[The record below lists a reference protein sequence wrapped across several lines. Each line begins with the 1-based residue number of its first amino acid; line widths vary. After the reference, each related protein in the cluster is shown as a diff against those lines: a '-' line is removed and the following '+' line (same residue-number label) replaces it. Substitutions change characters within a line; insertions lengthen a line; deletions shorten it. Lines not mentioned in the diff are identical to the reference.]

1 VSGHQKAGWWSRA
14 GAALVDGLILLA
26 VALGVGVVMAAA
38 GASSG
43 GATLGIYAVIL
54 LASLA
59 YGPVLMAREGE
70 VNGQTIGKH
79 AMGIRVVHAEGG
91 PMTLSRGLLRD
102 GVGKTLMGIIPL
114 YSFIDVLVPLV
125 DRENQALHDK
135 IGSTYVVLAA
145 PAESPAAPG
154 GDALPAP
161 PHLWSA
167 PSAPVP
173 PPPPPVGAPPA
184 PPAGVP
190 AAPPPPPP
198 GPQEPPDLGGFTPP
212 VPPPP
217 PSPPAPDRD
226 DDTRGPFGPSYD

>member
-1 VSGHQKAGWWSRA
+1 MSGPQRAGWWPRA

-38 GASSG
+38 GASSS

-135 IGSTYVVLAA
+135 IGSTYVV
-145 PAESPAAPG
+145 PAVPASSPATPG

-167 PSAPVP
+167 PSASV
-173 PPPPPVGAPPA
+173 PPPPVGAPP
-184 PPAGVP
+184 
-190 AAPPPPPP
+190 PPPPPATP
-198 GPQEPPDLGGFTPP
+198 PPPDTQEPPDLGGFAPP
-212 VPPPP
+212 VPPA
-217 PSPPAPDRD
+217 PSPPPAPDRD
-226 DDTRGPFGPSYD
+226 EEARGPFGPSYD